1 MDLLEFFL
9 SGIGII
15 IALLIA
21 LIPLLITIGLIIAIF
36 QINGRIG
43 EILRIQRIAT
53 TQTLEAADLQRQA
66 FIAHLATYGPNHKE
80 YLDFLVSL
88 NYLTQDQA
96 DFIFKQS
103 GHKSIENQEP
113 EIGNEA

>member
-9 SGIGII
+9 SGIGIV

-21 LIPLLITIGLIIAIF
+21 LIPLLIAIGLIIAIF

-53 TQTLEAADLQRQA
+53 TQTLQEADLQRQA
-66 FIAHLATYGPNHKE
+66 FIAHLAAHGPNHKE
-80 YLDFLVSL
+80 YLDYLVSL

-96 DFIFKQS
+96 DFVYKQS
-103 GHKSIENQEP
+103 GHKIIES
-113 EIGNEA
+113 